1 MKEQL
6 QSIREEALQLVK
18 EALDLEA
25 LNQLRVRYL
34 GKKGEITAFLK
45 GMGQLSPEERPIVGA
60 MANEVK
66 NEIEELIE
74 SRMSVLAEAD
84 RLKKIQ
90 EEEIDITLPGIA
102 VNYGHTHPITTVF
115 AELKRIFIGMGFDV
129 AEGPEI
135 ERDYYN
141 FEALN
146 IPKWHPA
153 RDMQDSFFITEEI
166 LLRTHTSPV
175 QVRTMQKGELPIRI
189 VAPGRVYRVDLDATH
204 SPVFYQI
211 EGLVVDKNIS
221 LANLKETLNVMV
233 KSIFGEDRKTR
244 LRPSYFPFTEPSAEV
259 DVSCILCD
267 GAGCRLC
274 KGSGWLEIGGAGM
287 VHPRVLEMSGIDPEE
302 YSGFAFGMG
311 IDRLAMLKYGL
322 VDIRHVYEND
332 LRFLKQF

>member
-6 QSIREEALQLVK
+6 QSIREEALRLAH
-18 EALDLEA
+18 EAQELEA

-34 GKKGEITAFLK
+34 GKKGELTALLK
-45 GMGQLSPEERPIVGA
+45 GMGQLSAEERPVIGA
-60 MANEVK
+60 MVNEVK
-66 NEIEELIE
+66 DEIEGLIE
-74 SRMSVLAEAD
+74 GRMTVLADAE
-84 RLKKIQ
+84 RLRKIR
-90 EEEIDITLPGIA
+90 EEEIDVTLPGIEVA
-102 VNYGHTHPITTVF
+102 YGHAHPITTVF
-115 AELKRIFIGMGFDV
+115 AELKRMFVGMGFDV

-135 ERDYYN
+135 EREYYN

-146 IPKWHPA
+146 MPKWHPA
-153 RDMQDSFFITEEI
+153 RDMQDSFYITEEM

-175 QVRTMQKGELPIRI
+175 QVRVMQKGELPIRI

-211 EGLVVDKNIS
+211 EGLVIDKNIS
-221 LANLKETLNVMV
+221 LANLKETLNLMV
-233 KSIFGEDRKTR
+233 KGIFGEDRKTR

-274 KGSGWLEIGGAGM
+274 KDSGWLEIGGAGM

>member
-6 QSIREEALQLVK
+6 QNIREEALRLVR
-18 EALDLEA
+18 EAQDLEA

-45 GMGQLSPEERPIVGA
+45 GMGQLSAEERPIIGA

-66 NEIEELIE
+66 NEIEGLVE
-74 SRMSVLAEAD
+74 SRMTVLADAE
-84 RLKKIQ
+84 RVKRIL
-90 EEEIDITLPGIA
+90 EEEIDITLPGS
-102 VNYGHTHPITTVF
+102 VVKYGHTHPITTVF

-135 ERDYYN
+135 EREYYN

-153 RDMQDSFFITEEI
+153 RDMQDSFYITEEI

-221 LANLKETLNVMV
+221 LANLKETLNLMV
-233 KSIFGEDRKTR
+233 KGIFGEDRKTR

-259 DVSCILCD
+259 DVSCILCN